1 MKFNIKKQFITL
13 LGLVALQQT
22 NAQVIFKEDFGTVTG
37 TERRSS
43 PYVPQTGKDTGL
55 NKFDHGTAFYKFA
68 QYFTGTGLST
78 GQTQS
83 NQVHDGHY
91 AILKP
96 YGNTTLPN
104 WFPTNVYD
112 HTIGNTGA
120 KNGGLMVVN
129 CGGTFNQYYRRAV
142 SLTSGKT
149 YKLSIWI
156 FNIAAGNGAHKFKME
171 AQNIL
176 TETVLGSSG
185 VQTATTTGSWVQ
197 YSFKFKVPD
206 SASCNSDVAVSFR
219 NQSTVT
225 SGNDIYI
232 DDISLEEIPDE
243 NLTPIDCNNDP
254 STMDSIIKAN
264 DDAITTTLLGGTYSI
279 LTNDSQ
285 SNAVGTV
292 VVSGTGVN
300 ASIVPVGTWPVG
312 YSIDATGK
320 LVVAPGAVPL
330 TQPLQYQI
338 TNLLGVSSIANITIT
353 YDSGTPIKGNADV
366 YNWQTGSGTKTYP
379 SVIINDSYNNGAAGQ
394 GFVLTGTGKNTTIS
408 QKGTWPTGITLDPN
422 TGVITATSNAS
433 KPTTPIYY
441 TICNMAG
448 VCEDVAVTF
457 LGVEGVFN
465 PGTISLSTPI
475 VCFDGSATVTS
486 TSKANSGPLDLYAY
500 SYDWQFSYN
509 NGVTWTN
516 VGDAAEG
523 SDGSTG
529 DFGEF
534 NVDGSNSITVGS
546 LKKPIL
552 IRRKAKRWSIPQVN
566 AFTAPVLITPQTEN
580 IIIFP
585 NNINAFTVEQGGSF
599 TFPTFTSTHASTY
612 TITDTSG
619 NTVANTLTN
628 LQKGEYYFTIKAT
641 TTSGVTGCVS
651 YATIQLIVYD
661 LADCNISVKKHY
673 ATHKQSWTS
682 GLSGV
687 ANPEKAVNG
696 DRSQYATITGGVVI
710 LGIGTVGIDL
720 YFTKPDGTLYTGAEL
735 KGKKV
740 TVKLGEQYSGLK
752 LAGGVTIV
760 GRKINSLSDI
770 SGTVPPLAN
779 VGKTFGV
786 KGGVLDLLKG
796 DNVFEFSFTPTNNSG
811 ATIDYN
817 GIRVQLGSLLGV
829 ADLATVFHAF
839 VEEEIT
845 VDPLN
850 NPCTNGGIITVTPAA
865 SLVYPTT
872 QKGHTVSNNPITL
885 NQFAEDATWGNY
897 TEVLNV
903 ATGLSSVTFPYY
915 AIDNNYNSYAIF
927 NTTAGVLNKQFL
939 NARLRQKAR
948 PGDQVQ
954 ITLGTENV
962 NVLNLGLLNLIDYKI
977 KYYLGDTKV
986 GEQTLDRF
994 KVLDLGLLN
1003 FSNEQ
1008 KVVISTPITVPFD
1021 RVQLEQWNTVNV
1033 NLGNQLY
1040 IYDIRVNPQMLFE
1053 GQVDTKNKVT
1063 LCAADFLGIQKMDLC
1078 TTYEV
1083 SFAKVI
1089 EYGDQLR
1096 DEKGKLMVDE
1106 QGNPVLSIKAVADI
1120 TNSQLAFSHSQNK
1133 VDYYEINK
1141 LYPEHGNDL
1150 LVKIQTK
1157 RQGCSYGD
1165 AQYLRVK
1172 LENCNDAIV
1181 NPVIKSGAKK

>member
-1 MKFNIKKQFITL
+1 MKFNIKKQFIAL
-13 LGLVALQQT
+13 LGLVALQQA
-22 NAQVIFKEDFGTVTG
+22 NAQVIFKEDFGKFSNANKTA
-37 TERRSS
+37 RRIS
-43 PYVPQTGKDTGL
+43 PFMPKAGQDLTL
-55 NKFDHGTAFYKFA
+55 NQLYI
-68 QYFTGTGLST
+68 
-78 GQTQS
+78 
-83 NQVHDGHY
+83 Y
-91 AILKP
+91 A
-96 YGNTTLPN
+96 
-104 WFPTNVYD
+104 PTNDVGDGYYAVVSPNTHNMGSWWGYTND
-112 HTIGNTGA
+112 HTGNVVAENVVTEYGA
-120 KNGGLMVVN
+120 ALVINAGSKKNQ
-129 CGGTFNQYYRRAV
+129 FYRRAV
-142 SLTSGKT
+142 TLKPGAT
-149 YKLSIWI
+149 YKLSFWVYDVS
-156 FNIAAGNGAHKFKME
+156 GNDSSKRAFFTVE

-176 TETVLGSSG
+176 TEELLGKSARL
-185 VQTATTTGSWVQ
+185 QGSQKAWQMHSWTFQV
-197 YSFKFKVPD
+197 SPD
-206 SASCNSDVAVSFR
+206 TNCNANIAVSIR
-219 NQSTVT
+219 NDRELNQ
-225 SGNDIYI
+225 GNDLFI
-232 DDISLEEIPDE
+232 DDIVLEEVTDANSDAIACNP
-243 NLTPIDCNNDP
+243 NNGAIDN
-254 STMDSIIKAN
+254 IIKAN
-264 DDAITTTLLGGTYSI
+264 DDAVTTTLLGGTYSI

-285 SNAVGTV
+285 SNEVGTV
-292 VVSGTGVN
+292 VVSGTNAN
-300 ASIVPVGTWPVG
+300 ASIVPVGVWPMG

-320 LVVAPGAVPL
+320 LVVAANAPKLSV
-330 TQPLQYQI
+330 PLQYQI
-338 TNLLGVSSIANITIT
+338 TNYLGVSSMANITIAV
-353 YDSGTPIKGNADV
+353 DLGTPIKGNADV
-366 YNWQTGSGTKTYP
+366 YNWQTGPGAKTYP
-379 SVIINDSYNNGAAGQ
+379 TVLTNDSYNNGNAGQ
-394 GFVLTGTGKNTTIS
+394 GFILAETGKNTTIS
-408 QKGTWPTGITLDPN
+408 QKGTWPTGITLDTT
-422 TGVITATSNAS
+422 TGEIKVASGTA
-433 KPTTPIYY
+433 KPTAAIYY
-441 TICNMAG
+441 TICNMVG

-465 PGTISLSTPI
+465 PGTISLSTPLM
-475 VCFDGSATVTS
+475 CFDGSATVTS
-486 TSKANSGPLDLYAY
+486 TSKAPIGYAY
-500 SYDWQFSYN
+500 SYDWQFSYD

-529 DFGEF
+529 YFGEF
-534 NVDGSNSITVGS
+534 NVNGSNSIIVDA

-552 IRRKAKRWSIPQVN
+552 IRRKAKRWSIPQAN
-566 AFTAPVLITPQTEN
+566 AFTTPVLITPQTEN
-580 IIIFP
+580 KIIFP

-612 TITDTSG
+612 TITDASG
-619 NTVANTLTN
+619 NTVTGPLTN
-628 LQKGEYYFTIKAT
+628 LEKGEYFFTVKAT
-641 TTSGVTGCVS
+641 TTAGVTGCES

-661 LADCNISVKKHY
+661 LADCYISVKKHY
-673 ATHKQSWTS
+673 ATHQQSWTS

-687 ANPEKAVNG
+687 ADSEKAVNG

-720 YFTKPDGTLYTGAEL
+720 YFTKPNGTLYTGAEL

-770 SGTVPPLAN
+770 SGAVPPVAN
-779 VGKTFGV
+779 VGKTFGA

-817 GIRVQLGSLLGV
+817 GIRIQLGSLLGV

-850 NPCTNGGIITVTPAA
+850 NPCTNGGTITVTPAA
-865 SLVYPTT
+865 SLVYPNT
-872 QKGHTVSNNPITL
+872 QKGNAVSNNPITL
-885 NQFAEDATWGNY
+885 NRFAEDATWGNY

-915 AIDNNYNSYAIF
+915 AIDDNYNSYAMF

-1040 IYDIRVNPQMLFE
+1040 IYDIRINPQMLFE
-1053 GQVDTKNKVT
+1053 GQADTKNKVT

-1083 SFAKVI
+1083 SFAKVT

-1096 DEKGKLMVDE
+1096 DENGQLMVDA
-1106 QGNPVLSIKAVADI
+1106 QGNTVLSIKAVADI

-1133 VDYYEINK
+1133 IDYYEINK

-1157 RQGCSYGD
+1157 RQGCNYGD

-1181 NPVIKSGAKK
+1181 NPVIKSGPKK